1 MIMHGAY
8 NIEKHLKPVIV
19 KARDG
24 GQEAAPS
31 TKTPYYSKS
40 CQVWATLEY
49 TLDTVFILTPQ
60 SQSARRN
67 LFEGDEPALLAQ
79 RGYFHLGHV
88 QRHNPTALSRAHPVR
103 AACVAATQRP
113 HASRVVLF
121 PHRMPA

>member
-31 TKTPYYSKS
+31 TKTPYSKS

-49 TLDTVFILTPQ
+49 TLDTVFILTP
-60 SQSARRN
+60 
-67 LFEGDEPALLAQ
+67 
-79 RGYFHLGHV
+79 
-88 QRHNPTALSRAHPVR
+88 
-103 AACVAATQRP
+103 
-113 HASRVVLF
+113 
-121 PHRMPA
+121 